1 MSEKHSTRAARQPGE
16 LSEWAAFKAR
26 VPFLLRKAPENEEDE
41 EERAELNQSEDA
53 ETAENAAGGP

>member
-1 MSEKHSTRAARQPGE
+1 MKSAPPG
-16 LSEWAAFKAR
+16 LPGSQGSCQRGRWKAR
-26 VPFLLRKAPENEEDE
+26 IPFLLRKAPENEEDE

>member
-1 MSEKHSTRAARQPGE
+1 MIGAPPGIPG
-16 LSEWAAFKAR
+16 SQGSCQVGHQKAR
-26 VPFLLRKAPENEEDE
+26 KTFLLRKAPENEEDE